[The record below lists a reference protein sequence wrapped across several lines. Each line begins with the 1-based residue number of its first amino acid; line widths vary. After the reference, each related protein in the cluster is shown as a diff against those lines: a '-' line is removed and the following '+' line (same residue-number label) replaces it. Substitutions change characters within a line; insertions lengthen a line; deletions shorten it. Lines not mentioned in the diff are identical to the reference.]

1 MFTWI
6 ICIFRDASMFLVN
19 PNCTCSFVETQ
30 FEPFVINYFLY
41 EAFYLPSPRISF
53 VIFDEHRFFL
63 SALHHNA
70 ILSFERGVAGRAVAI
85 SAIVYRHLRDVL
97 KEISAKQLSPQFS
110 FLFLRRSF
118 SLDRTF
124 LLFSVSA
131 FLAHSWA
138 ERGYKSNREREGT
151 REFGGKKTARRDDRA
166 RPVAII
172 SLAAT
177 RQMSE
182 HCETRRLVGRFALRF
197 CLSRFRNN
205 ITRRN
210 GIITGRCRGTLRA
223 FRWKLIFTPEKLRQR
238 VYWLFTDV

>member
-1 MFTWI
+1 
-6 ICIFRDASMFLVN
+6 MFLVN

-110 FLFLRRSF
+110 FLFFGGPFPSIGRFSCFLCLRS
-118 SLDRTF
+118 SLTREPSEDTRAT
-124 LLFSVSA
+124 
-131 FLAHSWA
+131 
-138 ERGYKSNREREGT
+138 EREREHGNLV
-151 REFGGKKTARRDDRA
+151 ERRQPDEMTV
-166 RPVAII
+166 P
-172 SLAAT
+172 
-177 RQMSE
+177 
-182 HCETRRLVGRFALRF
+182 GR
-197 CLSRFRNN
+197 
-205 ITRRN
+205 
-210 GIITGRCRGTLRA
+210 
-223 FRWKLIFTPEKLRQR
+223 
-238 VYWLFTDV
+238 WL